1 MKRGTTLVLRWSRG
15 FAALLLSLLLA
26 ACALPA
32 PRPSPAPR
40 PERAEIGRFNLE
52 GRLALRQGERP
63 YHAGISWRHDAGA
76 DEILLTG
83 PLGQGIAE
91 LNRDAQ
97 GARLTTAEGKRY
109 QAADW
114 AALAQDVLGLTL
126 PLNELP
132 RWLAAQVEA
141 RNRDEEGRPRQ
152 AIVDGWQIDYLDY
165 ESEARN
171 ALPTLLEM
179 RRDDI
184 DLRLKID
191 QWQIP

>member
-1 MKRGTTLVLRWSRG
+1 MGHRPALW
-15 FAALLLSLLLA
+15 LLLLPLLLA
-26 ACALPA
+26 ACALQPPVP
-32 PRPSPAPR
+32 PRPA
-40 PERAEIGRFNLE
+40 RAAIDSFSLE

-63 YHAGISWRHDAGA
+63 YHAGISWRHDIQR

-91 LNRDAQ
+91 LDRDPR
-97 GARLTTAEGKRY
+97 GARLTTSEGKVH
-109 QAADW
+109 QAPDW
-114 AALAQDVLGLTL
+114 AALAEEVLGLTL

-132 RWLAAQVEA
+132 RWLAARVEA
-141 RNRDEEGRPRQ
+141 RSRDEQGRPRR
-152 AIVDGWQIDYLDY
+152 AWVDGWQIDYLDY
-165 ESEARN
+165 ESDSED

-191 QWQIP
+191 QWQLP